1 MVVASELVE
10 LLRRLEAEMVSP
22 EIWQSREK
30 LEARMTPDFIEVGSG
45 GAINR
50 EELIGVIHGTVPGS
64 WQAED
69 FSVRELAQTVALA
82 TYRSVIEHGRWRPE
96 PRRASL
102 LDLGSQG
109 WSLEDDLPPNH
120 PPWLVGQGVSPDPY

>member
-1 MVVASELVE
+1 VVVASELVE

-22 EIWQSREK
+22 EIWQSREE

-50 EELIGVIHGTVPGS
+50 EELIGIIHGTDPGS
-64 WQAED
+64 WRAED

-82 TYRSVIEHGRWRPE
+82 TYRSVIDRGDGGP
-96 PRRASL
+96 SL
-102 LDLGSQG
+102 VALRSSIWVLKDGAWKMTFHQIARLG
-109 WSLEDDLPPNH
+109 
-120 PPWLVGQGVSPDPY
+120 

>member
-50 EELIGVIHGTVPGS
+50 EELIGVIHG
-64 WQAED
+64 

-82 TYRSVIEHGRWRPE
+82 TYRSVIDTGDGGP
-96 PRRASL
+96 SL
-102 LDLGSQG
+102 VALRSSIWVLKDGAWKMTFHQITRLG
-109 WSLEDDLPPNH
+109 
-120 PPWLVGQGVSPDPY
+120 